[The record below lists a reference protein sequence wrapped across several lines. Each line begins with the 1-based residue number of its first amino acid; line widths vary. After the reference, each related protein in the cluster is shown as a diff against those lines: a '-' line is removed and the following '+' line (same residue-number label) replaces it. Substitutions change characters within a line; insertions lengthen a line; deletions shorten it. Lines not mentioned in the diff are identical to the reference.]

1 MARLFGK
8 NVRTVSEHVTNV
20 CREKELQ
27 RNPTIR
33 KFRLVRKEGNRD
45 VERMIDHYNLD
56 VIISV
61 GYRVK
66 SKRGTQF
73 RIWATRVV
81 ANLLNKKNS

>member
-20 CREKELQ
+20 YREKELQ

-66 SKRGTQF
+66 SKRGAQF
-73 RIWATRVV
+73 RIWATQVV